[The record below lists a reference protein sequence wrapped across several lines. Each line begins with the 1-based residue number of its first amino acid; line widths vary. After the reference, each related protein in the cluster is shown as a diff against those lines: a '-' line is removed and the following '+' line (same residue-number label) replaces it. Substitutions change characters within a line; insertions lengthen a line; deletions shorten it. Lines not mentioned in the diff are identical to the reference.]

1 MKNPNTKQ
9 LAHILKNLQ
18 VTHALYQKLQKLLLS
33 QQKFFVEFK
42 SQELQENAKTQ
53 IKVLN
58 DLSKLREN
66 RAKLL
71 TSLKLDNSN
80 DGIRCLFKFYPQSL
94 QEKIETLWSAICQ
107 LNKISKKLNLQNGKL
122 SAHYHEI
129 LSDILNNQNYD
140 PMSLMKY

>member
-53 IKVLN
+53 INVLN

-71 TSLKLDNSN
+71 TSLKLENSN
-80 DGIRCLFKFYPQSL
+80 INVLKKVKNR
-94 QEKIETLWSAICQ
+94 
-107 LNKISKKLNLQNGKL
+107 IS
-122 SAHYHEI
+122 
-129 LSDILNNQNYD
+129 
-140 PMSLMKY
+140 